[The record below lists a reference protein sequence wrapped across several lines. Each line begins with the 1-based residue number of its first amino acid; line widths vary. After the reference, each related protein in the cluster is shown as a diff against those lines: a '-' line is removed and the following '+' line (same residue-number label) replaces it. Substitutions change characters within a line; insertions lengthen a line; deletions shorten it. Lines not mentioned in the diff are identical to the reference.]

1 MFTALSTVLYGV
13 AFVFLLLLELGYFWV
28 ARRFN
33 ITDTPNERS
42 SHTRT
47 TIRGGG
53 VVFFTAV
60 LLFELWS
67 GFRYPWFFIGTAAA
81 TLISF
86 LDDVYTL
93 PSKLRLPVQLA
104 GVSLLLV
111 DVGLFGFASWLWWAV
126 PVLILGTGIV
136 NVFNFMDGI
145 NGITG
150 LYGLVALVTLGYLNH
165 LLAFADERLLILCIL
180 SIVVFGFFNFRRRAV
195 CFAGDVGSVSI
206 AFIIVFLVFKLIAE
220 TGNYYFILLLAL
232 YGVDSS
238 LTIVRR
244 LRKRENIFE
253 PHRSHLYQ
261 QLVQP
266 GPFSHLQVA
275 LLYAVVQ
282 LGVNGI
288 VIGTAESSVL
298 GRWAWTTAMLT
309 LLSLVYLLVQASWKR
324 YHLTSQ
330 G

>member
-1 MFTALSTVLYGV
+1 MLYGL
-13 AFVFLLLLELGYFWV
+13 AFLFIVTLELGYFWV

-42 SHTRT
+42 SHTRV

-53 VVFFTAV
+53 IIFFAAV

-67 GFRYPWFFIGTAAA
+67 GFRYPWFFVGTAAA

-86 LDDVYTL
+86 LDDIYTL
-93 PSKLRLPVQLA
+93 PSQLRLPVQLA

-111 DVGLFGFASWLWWAV
+111 DVGFLGVPWWLLWLV
-126 PVLILGTGIV
+126 PIVILGTGIV

-150 LYGLVALVTLGYLNH
+150 LYGLVSLVTLGYLNRSF
-165 LLAFADERLLILCIL
+165 AFADERLIVLCIL
-180 SIVVFGFFNFRRRAV
+180 SIVVFGFFNFRSKAV
-195 CFAGDVGSVSI
+195 CFAGDVGSVSL
-206 AFIIVFLVFKLIAE
+206 AFVIVFLLFKLILV

-238 LTIVRR
+238 LTILRR
-244 LRKRENIFE
+244 FRKRENIFE

-261 QLVQP
+261 QLVKP

-275 LLYAVVQ
+275 FLYAAVQ
-282 LGVNGI
+282 LGING
-288 VIGTAESSVL
+288 VVTWTAEAPVSE
-298 GRWAWTTAMLT
+298 RWLWALALLT
-309 LLSLVYLLVQASWKR
+309 LLSLVYLLVKGTYQKR
-324 YHLTSQ
+324 YQLTSD
-330 G
+330 